1 MTENIGYK
9 LKRLREDNQFSVED
23 LAVQSGVQQSQIE
36 QIETGKMLPSLATLI
51 KLSRTLGIRLGT
63 FLYVDSPGTADA
75 SVVGTPVQGKRL

>member
-51 KLSRTLGIRLGT
+51 KLSRTLGIHWALFSTEWNALSLR
-63 FLYVDSPGTADA
+63 
-75 SVVGTPVQGKRL
+75 